1 MSVSRD
7 NLPRSM
13 RYAATSVPA
22 VQAECTLARFDS
34 TNGVEFK
41 PNGANEIRIR
51 VKADGFLNASKHYL
65 YFQVKSDSA
74 TAAFVDGDAGCFFD
88 RVTIESNG
96 TQVEQIDRYALWNGI
111 RRNYNNDIPNIN
123 KLCVESGGGQM
134 STITGVGAFPAA
146 DTSAVGD
153 AAANAT
159 AITGLVASVNATNT
173 AFLGATNG
181 LVNSVALS
189 NLGDVIKL
197 NQSRIYCIQLQ
208 SGCLLNTHSKALPD
222 GINELEIVLR
232 LRSSAGAL
240 VSTAAVNFT
249 INAPRLYCPVYRIA
263 NSEVMSSYNQ
273 LASSGISWIGETVK
287 TYVNS
292 MPKTQGPQV
301 LQLND
306 RSMSL
311 KALITA
317 LRSNAPD
324 TKLNYSNTGFF
335 IGDST
340 GTIKDYLVKIAG
352 VNYPQSQILLN
363 TADNAQDI
371 GRCYEESIKSLAR
384 PGEKYCNAHVD
395 KAQFIGKTVNYATA
409 NNTGATTSAKGL
421 LCVDLKKFSDSE
433 LRMVGLNTAN
443 NAAPSTFEITVGAEF
458 ATVIDA
464 TTFALVE
471 AIWTMDNTGALRVA
485 M

>member
-34 TNGVEFK
+34 TNGVAFT
-41 PNGANEIRIR
+41 PTGANEIRIR

-65 YFQVKSDSA
+65 YFKVTSDSA
-74 TAAFVDGDAGCFFD
+74 NSAFVDGDAGSFFD

-96 TQVEQIDRYALWNGI
+96 TQIEQIDRYALYNGI
-111 RRNYNNDIPNIN
+111 RRNYNNDIPSIN

-134 STITGVGAFPAA
+134 STIANVGAFA
-146 DTSAVGD
+146 DVAGAD
-153 AAANAT
+153 AAT
-159 AITGLVASVNATNT
+159 LVTDINLEKN
-173 AFLGATNG
+173 AFLTATNG
-181 LVNSVALS
+181 LVNPVALS
-189 NLGDVIKL
+189 NLGDEITSAK
-197 NQSRIYCIQLQ
+197 SKIYCIQLQ
-208 SGCLLNTHSKALPD
+208 SGCLLNTHGKALPD
-222 GINELEIVLR
+222 GLNELEIVLR

-240 VSTAAVNFT
+240 VSTADINYT
-249 INAPRLYCPVYRIA
+249 IHAPRMYCPVYRIA
-263 NSEVMSSYNQ
+263 NGSVMSSYNQ
-273 LASSGISWIGETVK
+273 LASSGISWIGDTVK
-287 TYVNS
+287 TYVTS
-292 MPKTQGPQV
+292 MERNVGPQV

-324 TKLNYSNTGFF
+324 TKQLYSNTGFF
-335 IGDST
+335 LGDAS
-340 GTIKDYLVKIAG
+340 GTISDYLVKIAG

-363 TADNAQDI
+363 TAEAGQDI
-371 GRCYEESIKSLAR
+371 GRCYEEAIKSLAR
-384 PGEKYCNAHVD
+384 PGEKYSDAHVD
-395 KAQFIGKTVNYATA
+395 KSQFVSTSVNYTSA

-443 NAAPSTFEITVGAEF
+443 NAAPSTFEIQVGTQF
-458 ATVIDA
+458 ATNIDA